1 MAPSTR
7 RKSTPLEGGG
17 VSNTPVQSPF
27 QVFLNTTSREQL
39 IKEFRIHSSI
49 ADKIVDGRPYA
60 SEVDVLE
67 RAILPKRAYERLWRG
82 FLSRRDG

>member
-1 MAPSTR
+1 MALSTR

-17 VSNTPVQSPF
+17 VSNTPVQS
-27 QVFLNTTSREQL
+27 SREQL

-67 RAILPKRAYERLWRG
+67 RAILPKRAYERLRRG
-82 FLSRRDG
+82 FLSRRGG